1 MTNTKKILNTS
12 VEKAFNILNCFTNN
26 SQELGVT
33 EIAHKMSTNKSAV
46 YRMLATMVALDVLQ
60 QNTENEKYRLGLKL
74 FELGQRVSIN
84 KNFINKAKP
93 YLEDLVKHA
102 DETAHLA
109 IYKNEK
115 VYFLD
120 KVEGPH
126 DLQINTQIGSTKP
139 LYSTGLGKIMLAF
152 GEPNYKKIIQR
163 IQLESITKNTITKKE
178 TLLLEIEKI
187 KNKGFALDME
197 ETEVGL
203 ICVAVPVF
211 NSNNEFIAAISNS
224 GPTARFNKSKIKNYT
239 DVLKQ
244 TANQLKLI
252 FN

>member
-1 MTNTKKILNTS
+1 MTNEKKILNTS
-12 VEKAFNILNCFTNN
+12 VEKAFKILECFSSNN
-26 SQELGVT
+26 TELGVT
-33 EIAHKMSTNKSAV
+33 ELAHKMSTNKSAV
-46 YRMLATMVALDVLQ
+46 YRMLATMVALDVIQ
-60 QNTENEKYRLGLKL
+60 QNPENEKYRLGLKL

-93 YLEDLVKHA
+93 YMEELVRRA

-109 IYKNEK
+109 IYRNQE

-126 DLQINTQIGSTKP
+126 DLQINTQIGSKKQ
-139 LYSTGLGKIMLAF
+139 LYCTGLGKIMLAF
-152 GEPNYKKIIQR
+152 GEPNYRDLIQKTN
-163 IQLESITKNTITKKE
+163 LYAVTNNTITDNSK
-178 TLLLEIEKI
+178 LIIEIEKI
-187 KNKGFALDME
+187 KKNGFALDME
-197 ETEVGL
+197 ENEVGL

-211 NSNNEFIAAISNS
+211 NRNNEFIAAISNS
-224 GPTARFNKSKIKNYT
+224 GPTARFNESKIQNYT
-239 DVLKQ
+239 DVLKE

>member
-1 MTNTKKILNTS
+1 MANTKKILNTS

-33 EIAHKMSTNKSAV
+33 EIAQKMSINKSAV

-60 QNTENEKYRLGLKL
+60 QNNENEKYRLGLKL

-84 KNFINKAKP
+84 KNFINKARP
-93 YLEDLVKHA
+93 HMEELVKHA

-109 IYKNEK
+109 IYKNK
-115 VYFLD
+115 QVYFLD

-152 GEPNYKKIIQR
+152 GEPKYESIIQN
-163 IQLESITKNTITKKE
+163 INLNPITNKTITNKAA
-178 TLLLEIEKI
+178 LILEIEKI
-187 KNKGFALDME
+187 KKNGFALDME
-197 ETEVGL
+197 ETELGL

-211 NSNNEFIAAISNS
+211 NSNNKFIAAISNS

>member
-1 MTNTKKILNTS
+1 MAYTKKILNTS
-12 VEKAFNILNCFTNN
+12 VEKAFNILECFTNN

-33 EIAHKMSTNKSAV
+33 EIAQKMSMNKSVV

-60 QNTENEKYRLGLKL
+60 QNSENEKYRLGLKL

-84 KNFINKAKP
+84 KNFIHKARP
-93 YLEDLVKHA
+93 YMEDLVKHA

-109 IYKNEK
+109 IYRNKQ

-126 DLQINTQIGSTKP
+126 DLQINTQVGSTKQ
-139 LYSTGLGKIMLAF
+139 LYCTGLGKIMLAF
-152 GEPNYKKIIQR
+152 GEPNYKETIQKIK
-163 IQLESITKNTITKKE
+163 LESITENTITKKSK
-178 TLLLEIEKI
+178 LLLEIQKI
-187 KNKGFALDME
+187 QKNGFALDME
-197 ETEVGL
+197 ENEVGL

-224 GPTARFNKSKIKNYT
+224 GPTARFNESKIQNYT

-244 TANQLKLI
+244 TANQLKLL
-252 FN
+252 F